1 MRWTNQVRCCA
12 DESGALL
19 HSLEGYIIL
28 IAQLSGI
35 YGNVNKPRP
44 RAGALGRG
52 WFTAINPCRLC
63 YNYYIPQYLL
73 SILQYVLSPPS
84 PLPVCLELDMGI
96 HELLGCLDP
105 TMLVYGVVRC
115 QVAHVARQL
124 GGRKTLSEELVEIP
138 VTVCVCVCVCM
149 CVHVCACVCMCV
161 CMCVCGGG
169 CGMVRE

>member
-1 MRWTNQVRCCA
+1 
-12 DESGALL
+12 
-19 HSLEGYIIL
+19 
-28 IAQLSGI
+28 
-35 YGNVNKPRP
+35 
-44 RAGALGRG
+44 
-52 WFTAINPCRLC
+52 
-63 YNYYIPQYLL
+63 
-73 SILQYVLSPPS
+73 
-84 PLPVCLELDMGI
+84 MGI